1 MPSMRRGIAAKGRA
15 NARYP
20 VILRDSP
27 SLGKDVADGL
37 FAGADFESD
46 DEPDDVFGDLQLLHG
61 WVGAAAGGEAERAG
75 GEAEW
80 GMFRGGDGSG
90 SVARCVGDR
99 WRSLSIS
106 SARIDSASAT
116 RTRRIA

>member
-37 FAGADFESD
+37 FAGA
-46 DEPDDVFGDLQLLHG
+46 EPQVLAPTHN
-61 WVGAAAGGEAERAG
+61 AA
-75 GEAEW
+75 
-80 GMFRGGDGSG
+80 
-90 SVARCVGDR
+90 
-99 WRSLSIS
+99 
-106 SARIDSASAT
+106 
-116 RTRRIA
+116 